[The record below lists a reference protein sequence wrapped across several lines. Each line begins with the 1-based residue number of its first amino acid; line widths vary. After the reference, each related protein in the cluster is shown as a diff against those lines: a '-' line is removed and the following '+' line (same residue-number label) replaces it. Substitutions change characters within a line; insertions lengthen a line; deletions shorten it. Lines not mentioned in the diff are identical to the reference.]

1 MKYTIEGFS
10 QEIALSFKKEIK
22 VKKDGKEYLQTLKLD
37 VIDLM
42 LLRWFVDFYP
52 KMKKKIVGETQ
63 YAWINY
69 QTMVDDLPL
78 LSIEKKQVYRRFK
91 KMCDLEILTHHHEK
105 EGGSFSY
112 YGFGEKYAML
122 IETPEP
128 SQKDTP
134 RTSESYPLGLQSP
147 TKDSSTNNSST
158 NYSKVSKKVSKK
170 SQEKNEEK
178 TDNQTFDELIDEY
191 TDNEYLRTELKEH
204 LKTRK
209 AKKGALTNHAI
220 ELSFK
225 TLDKLTDNV
234 DEKILIVQKS
244 IENGWTSFFPLLR
257 QQKQTDTPNTS
268 SYDIEAYEN
277 YNILDKHLTSD

>member
-170 SQEKNEEK
+170 SQEKKEEK
-178 TDNQTFDELIDEY
+178 TDKQTYDEIIEEY
-191 TDNEYLRTELKEH
+191 TDNEELKEE
-204 LKTRK
+204 LKSFLQLRK
-209 AKKGALTNHAI
+209 MKNIATTNRALKIALEKLD
-220 ELSFK
+220 ELAYQ
-225 TLDKLTDNV
+225 DYH
-234 DEKILIVQKS
+234 KIGIVQKA
-244 IENGWTSFFPLLR
+244 IENGWTSFKALTN
-257 QQKQTDTPNTS
+257 K
-268 SYDIEAYEN
+268 EAEQLYRSNQLEN
-277 YNILDKHLTSD
+277 KYGKNFLKSLMT